1 MAQQKLENL
10 RDLMQT
16 LDDAWNAG
24 PKSEKWDTFRKRHTE
39 DVAVYWPG
47 QPVPTRG
54 RHNHDVESAEF
65 FKTFPDNHLINRP
78 YKILFAEGNHTC
90 SVADFYGTM
99 KGPMKLPD
107 GKVIPPTNKEFHV
120 EFCTI
125 ATWNDKGEITEERL
139 FYDQVGLMKQIGL
152 M

>member
-1 MAQQKLENL
+1 MKPEKLKE
-10 RDLMQT
+10 LMTT

-24 PKSEKWDTFRKRHTE
+24 PKSALWETFRARHTE

-47 QPVPTRG
+47 GGAPTRG
-54 RHNHDVESAEF
+54 RHNHDLEAVEF

-78 YKILFAEGNHTC
+78 YKILIAEGNHTT

-99 KGPMKLPD
+99 KGPMKTAD
-107 GKVIPPTNKEFHV
+107 GKVIPPTNKGFHV
-120 EFCTI
+120 EFCTA
-125 ATWNDKGEITEERL
+125 ATWNDAGEIMEERL
-139 FYDQVGLMKQIGL
+139 FYDLVGLMKQVGL